1 MQQYSFDMQ
10 QRSAASLR
18 EFMEKRGLTQEEL
31 AEAAKVSQATVS
43 RALKKPAQ
51 RAGTG
56 RRKIFTYVEN
66 EYAARTAE
74 GGPEGV
80 VSAFNQIWDGSSAHA
95 AAVVRIINAL
105 DGLRPQKTQE
115 K

>member
-1 MQQYSFDMQ
+1 MQQYAFGMQ
-10 QRSAASLR
+10 QSAASLR
-18 EFMEKRGLTQEEL
+18 EFMEERSLTQEEL
-31 AEAAKVSQATVS
+31 AKAAEVSQAAVS

-51 RAGTG
+51 RAG
-56 RRKIFTYVEN
+56 RAHQKIFTYVEN
-66 EYAARTAE
+66 EYAAMTRD

-80 VSAFNQIWDGSSAHA
+80 VSAFKQIWDGSPAHA